1 MEDKKNDN
9 FYMDDI
15 YNQDNINQNNSLEN
29 NLKNY
34 SELSDQIST
43 IKKSST
49 IQNTSIETIK
59 EMIKDI
65 KIPYPNVDEIPLIK
79 IKDENYFVNDFDN
92 YIIVKFDDNKFNIC
106 RLCYNRQNKFF
117 CKNCNKNICK
127 ICYENCKNNNHNS
140 IDLER
145 YLDEVD

>member
-9 FYMDDI
+9 FYMDGI

-34 SELSDQIST
+34 SELSGQI
-43 IKKSST
+43 ST

-59 EMIKDI
+59 EIMNDI

-92 YIIVKFDDNKFNIC
+92 YIIAKFDDNKFNIC

-127 ICYENCKNNNHNS
+127 ICYENCKNNNHNLL
-140 IDLER
+140 DLER